1 MYKQFRFYYLYTI
14 LPFALLM
21 LTAFM
26 YREVVWNTIKSNPHP
41 QINYLIF
48 LIAIGGGLLAIHC
61 VVRLMRE
68 VRVFSDFISNLN
80 AGTPPAELQKQ
91 ALECDASS
99 SYVIRMM
106 AVTAYRTI
114 SQQEQI
120 ALENEVE
127 KAAKRLAS
135 HHTLP
140 SFLGG
145 LLVGVGLLGTFIG
158 LLATLD
164 DIAVLISSFSN
175 LDMKSADPIA
185 VFAQMVKRM
194 EAPMHSMGIAFS
206 ASMYGLLGSMI
217 IGFMMVSVKKC
228 QGDLVSV
235 MNSEMAQHIERALMK
250 TGFAYS
256 RHGVEAM
263 KDVSIH
269 IAGSGGGKTS
279 DQGNSTDAQ
288 TNTDTSNGNAE
299 DNAKK
304 EFEQELEN
312 VNKSGQREDI
322 RVLKRLE
329 IRLAEFIKLQE
340 KAVTAEMNDFQKQ
353 RGEMLRNL
361 AENTEAA
368 NQFRTELQRIGR
380 QLGGILGL
388 LEKGNGDIQNEI
400 RELTIRLADDAA
412 ETHRLLNMQVNP
424 PNE

>member
-14 LPFALLM
+14 LPFLLLL
-21 LTAFM
+21 LTAWM
-26 YREVVWNTIKSNPHP
+26 YRDVVWKTIKSNPHP

-48 LIAIGGGLLAIHC
+48 LIAISGGLLAIHC
-61 VVRLMRE
+61 VFRLMRE
-68 VRVFSDFISNLN
+68 VRVFSNFISQLN

-91 ALECDASS
+91 ALESDASS
-99 SYVIRMM
+99 AYVIRMM

-127 KAAKRLAS
+127 KAAKRLTS
-135 HHTLP
+135 NHTLP

-164 DIAVLISSFSN
+164 DIAILISSFSN

-228 QGDLVSV
+228 QGDLISV

-250 TGFAYS
+250 IGFAYS

-263 KDVSIH
+263 KDVSIY
-269 IAGSGGGKTS
+269 ISGGDK
-279 DQGNSTDAQ
+279 
-288 TNTDTSNGNAE
+288 DTKNGNETAAQNNTNSPTKNPDE
-299 DNAKK
+299 HAKK
-304 EFEQELEN
+304 ELELELEN
-312 VNKSGQREDI
+312 INKSSQQEEV

-361 AENTEAA
+361 AENTEAS
-368 NQFRTELQRIGR
+368 NLFRTELQRIGR

-388 LEKGNGDIQNEI
+388 LEKGNNDIQNEI

-412 ETHRLLNMQVNP
+412 ETHRLLSTKSPP